1 MTSEGQ
7 IRVGVQ
13 NGHYDGFVKIV
24 VMTPSNSKKWF
35 PLSPYSMK
43 TVDGVNFENYYQSSR
58 VYPTV
63 PYTKQVYSRWD
74 SRVIWERD
82 AEQHVTDGHLTST
95 YKKWR
100 DDLRDNEDPV
110 RYPVGRH
117 WRKHAIYAID
127 APRNAS
133 LEELESKPH
142 LGYIEARK
150 QIYLKTYVELV
161 RKIPEFF
168 KLREMVRKGTNILI
182 IEVDGPH
189 EESLDYYIE
198 RYNVDKDFIV
208 GGTILA
214 TSENLNIMLND
225 TKHSFGHGYCLAWA
239 LLNLPF
245 PDGVNSDTDLDEH
258 SGEHSGENEK
268 YHRLEKFTKKYLIG
282 LELEELK
289 EIAQKMGKDD
299 IDTYKKGTK
308 KGKNDLVKWIYEN
321 QQN

>member
-13 NGHYDGFVKIV
+13 KGHYDGFVKIV

-43 TVDGVNFENYYQSSR
+43 TTDDVNFENFYQSSR

-74 SRVIWERD
+74 HRVIWERG
-82 AEQHVTDGHLTST
+82 AEQHVVEGHLTPF

-100 DDLRDNEDPV
+100 DDLRDNRDPV

-117 WRKHAIYAID
+117 WRKYALYAID

-142 LGYIEARK
+142 LGYVEARK
-150 QIYLKTYVELV
+150 QIYLKTYVDLV
-161 RKIPEFF
+161 KKIPEFF
-168 KLREMVRKGTNILI
+168 KLKEMIRKGKNILI

-198 RYNVDKDFIV
+198 RYDVDNNFIV
-208 GGTILA
+208 GGTMLA

-239 LLNLPF
+239 LLDLPF
-245 PDGVNSDTDLDEH
+245 PEVVNPDTVLDED
-258 SGEHSGENEK
+258 SGEHEN
-268 YHRLEKFTKKYLIG
+268 YNNPEKFTKKYLTG
-282 LELEELK
+282 LEIDELRK
-289 EIAQKMGKDD
+289 IAQILGKEDVEVHE
-299 IDTYKKGTK
+299 TGTN
-308 KGKNDLVKWIYEN
+308 KGKNHLVNWIYEN
-321 QQN
+321 QQK